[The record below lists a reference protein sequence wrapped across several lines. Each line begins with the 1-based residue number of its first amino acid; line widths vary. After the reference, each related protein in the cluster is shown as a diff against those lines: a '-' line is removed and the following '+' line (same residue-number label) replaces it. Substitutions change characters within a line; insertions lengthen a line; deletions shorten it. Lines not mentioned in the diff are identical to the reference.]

1 MFGSLK
7 AWGKWP
13 MSPHSRSDPSFPTH
27 WEEKE
32 LLISCVNSTEHH
44 MEKKSEFPW
53 PAGKRL
59 PAARGLGGQPAPQ
72 QPLSPFSLQFPSP
85 PAFSRSENRL
95 WEGKGVLPGN

>member
-13 MSPHSRSDPSFPTH
+13 RSPPSRSDPSFPTH
-27 WEEKE
+27 WEEEE

-59 PAARGLGGQPAPQ
+59 PAARGLGSQPAP
-72 QPLSPFSLQFPSP
+72 
-85 PAFSRSENRL
+85 
-95 WEGKGVLPGN
+95 